1 MVELAGLI
9 DRKAIM
15 KELGSASEPDGLKVK
30 RSDIVYRHM
39 RDPALLRYYYS
50 MKMMPVLDKLDLSGS
65 SPTDIFIGR
74 FGYPN
79 VTIGP
84 MVPPEFG
91 DTSILAVPERWRS
104 FSIEQIVSSRSKLVR
119 GMHKSKVN
127 AVEKGR
133 VEEQI
138 RDLALADRPAEA
150 ELKFS
155 RKPFVKIALND
166 EVQPF
171 GPSADIKA
179 FDVYNIKA
187 NKQIERLYMDVDANA
202 GTAIRESYES
212 DIPVSKIQQAFS
224 AGLFGI
230 GRRRKFVPTRW
241 SITAVDDTLSKG
253 NLKEVK
259 EFDEIDSIHMYYNV
273 SLDNRWLIIFVPGEW
288 KYESAEAWYPKT
300 IWNEGGTSISIYSS
314 YEGYTGRKTYAEI
327 GGCYYAA
334 RLAVTEKL
342 KQLQKQAVVMIL
354 REVHEGY
361 LMPVGVWNVRE
372 HVRET
377 LEKEPIIAHSS
388 DEMFSVISEKMDIP
402 VKDWIANCRALRE
415 LLYQRELSSYIGK
428 R

>member
-1 MVELAGLI
+1 MAGLI
-9 DRKAIM
+9 DRKAII
-15 KELGSASEPDGLKVK
+15 KELGSASQPDELKVK

-50 MKMMPVLDKLDLSGS
+50 MKMMPVLDRLDLSGS

-91 DTSILAVPERWRS
+91 DTSILAVPERWRA

-119 GMHKSKVN
+119 GMHKSRVD

-133 VEEQI
+133 IEEQI

-150 ELKFS
+150 ELTFS
-155 RKPFVKIALND
+155 KKPFVKIALND

-179 FDVYNIKA
+179 FDIYNIKA
-187 NKQIERLYMDVDANA
+187 NKQIEKLYMDVDADA

-212 DIPVSKIQQAFS
+212 DIPVSKIQQALS
-224 AGLFGI
+224 AGLFGL

-259 EFDEIDSIHMYYNV
+259 EFDEIDSIHMYYNI
-273 SLDNRWLIIFVPGEW
+273 SLDNRWLIIFVPGRW

-314 YEGYTGRKTYAEI
+314 YEGYNGRKTYAEI

-334 RLAVTEKL
+334 RLAVVEHL
-342 KQLQKQAVVMIL
+342 NRIRRQGAVLVL
-354 REVHEGY
+354 REAGPGY
-361 LMPVGVWNVRE
+361 LLPAGVWLVRENVRKALAGRP
-372 HVRET
+372 VRFGT
-377 LEKEPIIAHSS
+377 LQAALTYAAKRLKTPWR
-388 DEMFSVISEKMDIP
+388 MV
-402 VKDWIANCRALRE
+402 LRE
-415 LLYQRELSSYIGK
+415 SRLLRNIRERRRITEYLK
-428 R
+428 E